1 TEPQLAFLF
10 TGQGSQRAGMGRE
23 LYDRFPVFAAALDE
37 VLAELDPLLD
47 GSLREVLFAEPG
59 SAEAGSLDRTGWAQP
74 ALFAL
79 EVALFRLV
87 SSWGVRPGVLAG
99 HSIGEISAAHVAGV
113 LSLADACVL
122 VAGRARLMQALP
134 AGGAMVS
141 VRASEEEVA
150 ELLVG
155 REKEVSVAAVNGPS
169 SVVIAG
175 VEGPVLEVAAT
186 LAERGVRTKRLRVS
200 HAFHSPL
207 MEPMLED
214 FRALAGTLTYNPPRI
229 PVVSTMTGQA
239 ATAEQLC
246 SPDYWVDQVRGA
258 VRFAD
263 GVRALHARGVRAY
276 LELGPD
282 GVLTAM
288 AQDTLAAEDQS
299 VADLVPA
306 LRGDRDEQWS
316 VMSALAQLH
325 VCGVVVDWGSVLPR
339 GRRVELPTY
348 AFQHQ
353 WFWPDGSVGASSG
366 NVAAA
371 GLVTAG
377 HPLLG
382 ATVGLADS
390 DGVVLTG
397 RLSLSSHPWLA
408 DHAVAGMVFFP
419 GTGFLELAIRAGD
432 QVGCDL
438 VEELTLAAPLVL
450 GEDDAVVV
458 QIAVGAPEE
467 TGRRTLGVYSRPVRA
482 DEEVP
487 WVRHATGTLAT
498 GTSGAG
504 AVDVASFDA
513 AVWPPAGATAIEL
526 DGLYEELAVRGL
538 GYGPV
543 FQGLRAAWRGEAG
556 EVFAE
561 VALPEQVASSAGSFG
576 VHPALLD
583 AALHAVTFVGLDA
596 AGGTRLP
603 FSWGEVC
610 LHAGGAALLRVR
622 LARVGEDAVSL
633 VAVDAA
639 GEPVVSARSL
649 VLRSFSP
656 EQLVGTGGGRGVE
669 RDSLFGLE
677 WTALAEVP
685 GAESGASVVELS
697 GDLASLDSV
706 PDVVMVTIG
715 SAGAESVVESTH
727 ELVAH
732 ALGLLQGWLA
742 DERFE
747 ASRLVFVTRGAV
759 EAREGE
765 AVADLAAAAVW
776 GLVRSAQWENPG
788 RFVLVDVDAELLPSS
803 LAVVLASG

>member
-23 LYDRFPVFAAALDE
+23 LYDRFPVFATALDE

-59 SAEAGSLDRTGWAQP
+59 SERAGLLDQTGWAQP
-74 ALFAL
+74 SLFAV
-79 EVALFRLV
+79 ETALFRLV
-87 SSWGVRPGVLAG
+87 SSWGVRPDVLAG
-99 HSIGEISAAHVAGV
+99 HSIGEITAAHVAGV
-113 LSLADACVL
+113 LSLADACAL

-150 ELLVG
+150 ELLAG

-175 VEGPVLEVAAT
+175 GEEAVLEVAAT
-186 LAERGVRTKRLRVS
+186 LEERGVRTKRLRVS

-214 FRALAGTLTYNPPRI
+214 FRTLARTLTYSAPRVPI
-229 PVVSTMTGQA
+229 VSTLTGEA

-263 GVRALHARGVRAY
+263 GVRTLHARGVRAY

-288 AQDTLAAEDQS
+288 AADTLAADAEVPGSDA
-299 VADLVPA
+299 VLVPV
-306 LRGDRDEQWS
+306 LRKDRDEQVAS
-316 VMSALAQLH
+316 MTALAELYVH
-325 VCGVVVDWGSVLPR
+325 GVPVDWRSVLPG
-339 GRRVELPTY
+339 GRRVDLPTY

-353 WFWPDGSVGASSG
+353 WFWPDGSAGAGTG

-371 GLVTAG
+371 GLAAAG

-408 DHAVAGMVFFP
+408 DHAVAGMVLFP

-467 TGRRTLGVYSRPVRA
+467 TGRRALNVYSRSA
-482 DEEVP
+482 QAGDDVP
-487 WVRHATGTLAT
+487 WVRHATGMLAT
-498 GTSGAG
+498 GGRA
-504 AVDVASFDA
+504 AARFDA
-513 AVWPPAGATAIEL
+513 AVWPPVGATAIEL
-526 DGLYEELAVRGL
+526 DGFYDQLAEGL
-538 GYGPV
+538 LVYGPV
-543 FQGLRAAWRGEAG
+543 FQGLRAAWHGAGG

-561 VALPEQVASSAGSFG
+561 VVLPEQAASSAGSFG

-583 AALHAVTFVGLDA
+583 AALHGVAFVGLDDSE
-596 AGGTRLP
+596 GGRLP

-610 LHAGGAALLRVR
+610 LHAGGAATLRVR
-622 LARVGEDAVSL
+622 LVRADADSVTL
-633 VAVDAA
+633 TAVDAA
-639 GEPVVSARSL
+639 GEPVLSARSL
-649 VLRSFSP
+649 VLRPFSP
-656 EQLVGTGGGRGVE
+656 GQLAAAGGGRVAE
-669 RDSLFGLE
+669 RDGLFRLE
-677 WTALAEVP
+677 WSTLSEVP
-685 GAESGASVVELS
+685 VA
-697 GDLASLDSV
+697 DPV
-706 PDVVMVTIG
+706 PVAMVG
-715 SAGAESVVESTH
+715 FAGFEPD
-727 ELVAH
+727 
-732 ALGLLQGWLA
+732 ALGLAGMWESAGQ
-742 DERFE
+742 
-747 ASRLVFVTRGAV
+747 SVAV
-759 EAREGE
+759 HR
-765 AVADLAAAAVW
+765 DL
-776 GLVRSAQWENPG
+776 S
-788 RFVLVDVDAELLPSS
+788 
-803 LAVVLASG
+803 